1 MIKIKLTDDIRK
13 YANDQVT
20 IKNFGQRS
28 AGFNGSREKQYTG
41 VLGECI
47 VYESLDRALPTY
59 NDGSLIEDLVINN
72 LTVDVKT
79 MARNVDMQ
87 DNYVHNFVGYQKDRP
102 CDVLLFNSINKKTRT
117 AEICGW
123 LPKSEFLKKAD
134 FFDKGST
141 RTRFDGTSFVT
152 KAPLYEIK
160 QHKLNQLDSKNN
172 LKNINI
178 IS

>member
-1 MIKIKLTDDIRK
+1 MINIKLTDDIRQ
-13 YANDQVT
+13 YAYDQVN

-28 AGFNGSREKQYTG
+28 QGFNGSKEKQYTG
-41 VLGECI
+41 VLGEC
-47 VYESLDRALPTY
+47 VVHQALDRVWPTY
-59 NDGSLIEDLVINN
+59 ADGNLLEDLIINN
-72 LTVDVKT
+72 YTVDVKT

-87 DNYVHNFVGYQKDRP
+87 DNYVLNFVGYQKDRP
-102 CDVLLFNSINKKTRT
+102 CDILLFNSINKKTRT
-117 AEICGW
+117 AQICGW
-123 LPKSEFLKKAD
+123 LPKEEFLKKAD

-141 RTRFDGTSFVT
+141 RTRFDGTSFIT

-178 IS
+178 NP

>member
-1 MIKIKLTDDIRK
+1 MINIKLTDKIRQ
-13 YANDQVT
+13 YAINKVT

-28 AGFNGSREKQYTG
+28 AGFNGKRTEQYTG
-41 VLGECI
+41 VLGEC
-47 VYESLDRALPTY
+47 VVHEVLDRPWPTY
-59 NDGSLIEDLVINN
+59 VDGNLLEDLIINN
-72 LTVDVKT
+72 CTVDVKT
-79 MARNVDMQ
+79 MARTVDIR
-87 DNYVHNFVGYQKDRP
+87 DFYVHNFVGYQKDRP

-123 LPKSEFLKKAD
+123 LPKSEFLEKAD

-178 IS
+178 TS

>member
-1 MIKIKLTDDIRK
+1 MLKVKLEDNVRE
-13 YANDQVT
+13 YANKQVT
-20 IKNFGQRS
+20 IKNFGNRS
-28 AGFNGSREKQYTG
+28 VGFNGNKEKQYTG
-41 VLGECI
+41 ILGEC
-47 VYESLDRALPTY
+47 VVHQALDKELPTY
-59 NDGSLIEDLVINN
+59 DSGSLIEDLTINN
-72 LTVDVKT
+72 TTVDVKT

-87 DNYVHNFVGYQKDRP
+87 DNYVHNFVGYQKDSP

-160 QHKLNQLDSKNN
+160 QEKLNQFNSIEDFK
-172 LKNINI
+172 KINI
-178 IS
+178 TS